1 MQVDNYAVVK
11 IGYEGDT
18 QTVRVSIDEKN
29 TGEFHTCF
37 TDTLN
42 LSPDWWHNIHIGISS
57 TTGQL
62 ADNHDILSVETYLDV
77 SDPDKVTETKSHET
91 EEVEKQENELF
102 MRMVNSHSVNINALD
117 ANEKGLMKVMEKLD
131 QKQRSSLSKLEREME
146 HKIVAVDDSLNAMI
160 KKLQERGDVSE
171 NRIQAVEASLKR
183 EVQNKISST
192 MESRLSMLED
202 VFRKNLKEAV
212 SKSNKRWVIPF
223 AIVGL
228 VIAVVVGVI
237 YMKYKNLQKSHLL

>member
-1 MQVDNYAVVK
+1 MK

-29 TGEFHTCF
+29 TGDFHTCF
-37 TDTLN
+37 TDSLN
-42 LSPDWWHNIHIGISS
+42 LNPDWWRNIHIGISS

-77 SDPDKVTETKSHET
+77 WDPEKVSETKSHEA

-131 QKQRSSLSKLEREME
+131 QKQRASLSKLEREME

-183 EVQNKISST
+183 EMQNQISNT
-192 MESRLSMLED
+192 MESRLSVLED

-228 VIAVVVGVI
+228 AIVVAVGVI
-237 YMKYKNLQKSHLL
+237 YMKYRNLQKSHLL

>member
-1 MQVDNYAVVK
+1 MR

-18 QTVRVSIDEKN
+18 RTVRVTIDEKN

-42 LSPDWWHNIHIGISS
+42 LDPDWWHNIHIGISS

-62 ADNHDILSVETYLDV
+62 ADNHDILSVETYLGV
-77 SDPDKVTETKSHET
+77 SNPDMITESKSHET
-91 EEVEKQENELF
+91 EEVEKEENELF
-102 MRMVNSHSVNINALD
+102 MRMVNSHSVNINALEET
-117 ANEKGLMKVMEKLD
+117 EKGLMKVMEKLD
-131 QKQRSSLSKLEREME
+131 QKQRSNLSKLEREME

-171 NRIQAVEASLKR
+171 NRIQAIESSLKR
-183 EVQNKISST
+183 EVQNKISNT
-192 MESRLSMLED
+192 METRLSTLED

-237 YMKYKNLQKSHLL
+237 YMKYRSLQKSHLL